1 MANGNVRQGRSTNR
15 PEHYGNF
22 ECRQD
27 LHENSRL
34 GNIPVNSRVCRK
46 SHVFA
51 FSVLSHVRF
60 FRHFHKA
67 CHIRRICRIVSQT
80 ISGDPSC
87 AANMFPLLFGRQ
99 ETACSSA
106 TSVRPVPR
114 PINWRIISAL
124 PLWFPVS
131 GPMLR
136 LFHIVLVLGNRVKI
150 LKLPLYSI
158 QFLHQ
163 ITTPIRRRESRAA
176 LYSIQFLH
184 QITTGWIV
192 IVTNHALYS
201 IQFLHQI
208 TTFNAM
214 PFLAF
219 WLYSIQFLHQITTVQ
234 PKQHQVQGLYSIQF
248 LHQITTPLWINNP
261 RYCCIVSNFYIKSQ
275 PFNDTVIC
283 LSCCIVSNFYIKS
296 QRNTSA
302 FDVGL
307 CCIVSNFYIKSQRN
321 HFRTFVVFR
330 CIVSNFYIKS
340 QPDGH
345 SSDSRYGCI
354 VSNFYIKSQQL
365 KFL

>member
-1 MANGNVRQGRSTNR
+1 MFPVSDRIPMTRRNLSRSPLCRIFVRRRFYPGLCLFLFLPPFSTGTALRRPYAVLMLPVKAQSFMVTGNVRQGRSTNR

-163 ITTPIRRRESRAA
+163 ITTPEMRTNSSELLYSIQFLHQITTSAGQAGLLVELYSIQFLHQITTCSRLAIANCGLYSIQFLHQITTDRSCGPCARR

-184 QITTGWIV
+184 QITTG
-192 IVTNHALYS
+192 
-201 IQFLHQI
+201 
-208 TTFNAM
+208 
-214 PFLAF
+214 
-219 WLYSIQFLHQITTVQ
+219 
-234 PKQHQVQGLYSIQF
+234 
-248 LHQITTPLWINNP
+248 
-261 RYCCIVSNFYIKSQ
+261 CC
-275 PFNDTVIC
+275 
-283 LSCCIVSNFYIKS
+283 
-296 QRNTSA
+296 
-302 FDVGL
+302 
-307 CCIVSNFYIKSQRN
+307 
-321 HFRTFVVFR
+321 
-330 CIVSNFYIKS
+330 
-340 QPDGH
+340 
-345 SSDSRYGCI
+345 
-354 VSNFYIKSQQL
+354 
-365 KFL
+365 

>member
-1 MANGNVRQGRSTNR
+1 MVTGNVRQGRSTNR

-67 CHIRRICRIVSQT
+67 CHIRRICRIFSQT

-163 ITTPIRRRESRAA
+163 ITTSCLCGWNANM

-184 QITTGWIV
+184 QITTRQLAVRDLCCCIV
-192 IVTNHALYS
+192 SNFYIKSQLEVAL
-201 IQFLHQI
+201 
-208 TTFNAM
+208 
-214 PFLAF
+214 
-219 WLYSIQFLHQITTVQ
+219 
-234 PKQHQVQGLYSIQF
+234 
-248 LHQITTPLWINNP
+248 
-261 RYCCIVSNFYIKSQ
+261 RYRGFCCIVSNFYIKSQ
-275 PFNDTVIC
+275 PIYLF
-283 LSCCIVSNFYIKS
+283 LKGSN
-296 QRNTSA
+296 
-302 FDVGL
+302 
-307 CCIVSNFYIKSQRN
+307 
-321 HFRTFVVFR
+321 VV
-330 CIVSNFYIKS
+330 
-340 QPDGH
+340 
-345 SSDSRYGCI
+345 
-354 VSNFYIKSQQL
+354 
-365 KFL
+365 

>member
-1 MANGNVRQGRSTNR
+1 MVQQDLGACDKDRNISPHFPHTCWKIFNALSAIKTNEWIYNTENKWNTVKFAHMSNYSDLIGFTIFKCGSGYKNGLSDTREAVLFLIIPEMFPVSDRIPMTRRNLSRSPLCRIFVRRRFYPGLCLFLFLPPFSTGTALRRPYAVLMLPVKAQSFMATGNVRQGRSTNR

-22 ECRQD
+22 GCRQD

-158 QFLHQ
+158 
-163 ITTPIRRRESRAA
+163 
-176 LYSIQFLH
+176 
-184 QITTGWIV
+184 
-192 IVTNHALYS
+192 
-201 IQFLHQI
+201 
-208 TTFNAM
+208 
-214 PFLAF
+214 
-219 WLYSIQFLHQITTVQ
+219 
-234 PKQHQVQGLYSIQF
+234 
-248 LHQITTPLWINNP
+248 
-261 RYCCIVSNFYIKSQ
+261 
-275 PFNDTVIC
+275 
-283 LSCCIVSNFYIKS
+283 
-296 QRNTSA
+296 
-302 FDVGL
+302 
-307 CCIVSNFYIKSQRN
+307 
-321 HFRTFVVFR
+321 
-330 CIVSNFYIKS
+330 
-340 QPDGH
+340 
-345 SSDSRYGCI
+345 
-354 VSNFYIKSQQL
+354 
-365 KFL
+365 

>member
-1 MANGNVRQGRSTNR
+1 MSGRDVVRTV

-163 ITTPIRRRESRAA
+163 ITTEF
-176 LYSIQFLH
+176 SI
-184 QITTGWIV
+184 
-192 IVTNHALYS
+192 
-201 IQFLHQI
+201 
-208 TTFNAM
+208 
-214 PFLAF
+214 
-219 WLYSIQFLHQITTVQ
+219 
-234 PKQHQVQGLYSIQF
+234 
-248 LHQITTPLWINNP
+248 
-261 RYCCIVSNFYIKSQ
+261 
-275 PFNDTVIC
+275 
-283 LSCCIVSNFYIKS
+283 
-296 QRNTSA
+296 
-302 FDVGL
+302 
-307 CCIVSNFYIKSQRN
+307 
-321 HFRTFVVFR
+321 
-330 CIVSNFYIKS
+330 
-340 QPDGH
+340 
-345 SSDSRYGCI
+345 
-354 VSNFYIKSQQL
+354 
-365 KFL
+365 

>member
-1 MANGNVRQGRSTNR
+1 MVTGNVRQGRSTNR

-163 ITTPIRRRESRAA
+163 ITTLYNDIGYQDV

-184 QITTGWIV
+184 QITTG
-192 IVTNHALYS
+192 S
-201 IQFLHQI
+201 GEFLE
-208 TTFNAM
+208 
-214 PFLAF
+214 
-219 WLYSIQFLHQITTVQ
+219 SS
-234 PKQHQVQGLYSIQF
+234 GLYSIQF
-248 LHQITTPLWINNP
+248 LHQITT
-261 RYCCIVSNFYIKSQ
+261 SQ
-275 PFNDTVIC
+275 GGNSALFQLYSIQFLHQITTYTVR
-283 LSCCIVSNFYIKS
+283 LHRFWSCIVSNFYIKS
-296 QRNTSA
+296 QRYTTTLA
-302 FDVGL
+302 
-307 CCIVSNFYIKSQRN
+307 IRM
-321 HFRTFVVFR
+321 VV
-330 CIVSNFYIKS
+330 
-340 QPDGH
+340 
-345 SSDSRYGCI
+345 
-354 VSNFYIKSQQL
+354 
-365 KFL
+365 